1 MQRRESATGKLDR
14 TACSHRGQP
23 YLLDIGVQNKPDEL
37 IDLTYLV
44 PLTLKLLAS
53 HLVLQVEQSYFIYPS
68 WFVLTF

>member
-14 TACSHRGQP
+14 TACSHRGP

-37 IDLTYLV
+37 IDLMYLV
-44 PLTLKLLAS
+44 TLTLKLLAS

-68 WFVLTF
+68 WFVVTF